1 MNYMLSFFYKRFLKV
16 DEYSCRNSARRED
29 IDVPDFGTRVNE
41 RGNKNERNNNRS
53 MELKRGD
60 RENGHDH

>member
-29 IDVPDFGTRVNE
+29 IDVPNFGT
-41 RGNKNERNNNRS
+41 G
-53 MELKRGD
+53 
-60 RENGHDH
+60 